1 MDRVSTLLAQFPG
14 PVRLCVSRLKW
25 LAYVALA
32 AGFTASAV
40 DLIIEP
46 GGRHVIVGW
55 FGAIFFSVGMV
66 AAAVM
71 IVPGA
76 SEMALDGG
84 GLTLRTN
91 YRDRRWTWTDVSDFA
106 VVNDDLIPLCRRVGF
121 NEKRAPRGRFVTAVK
136 RSTDWPR
143 WRNVVLTDSYGG
155 LSVDDCV
162 RLLSLWQQRAL
173 SETR

>member
-14 PVRLCVSRLKW
+14 PVRLAVSRLKW
-25 LAYVALA
+25 LAYMVVA
-32 AGFTASAV
+32 AGFTIGAI
-40 DLIIEP
+40 DWIIEP
-46 GGRHVIVGW
+46 GSRHVVMGW
-55 FGAIFFSVGMV
+55 FGAVIFSVSTV

-76 SEMALDGG
+76 SELALDGN
-84 GLTLRTN
+84 GLTLRMT

-106 VVNDDLIPLCRRVGF
+106 VVTDDLVPLRRRVGF
-121 NEKRAPRGRFVTAVK
+121 NEKRAHRGQFATAVK
-136 RSTDWPR
+136 QFTDSPR
-143 WRNVVLTDSYGG
+143 WRDIVLTDSYGG

-173 SETR
+173 PNTR

>member
-14 PVRLCVSRLKW
+14 PVRLAVSRLKW
-25 LAYVALA
+25 LTFMAVS
-32 AGFTASAV
+32 AGFTVGAI
-40 DLIIEP
+40 DWIIEP
-46 GGRHVIVGW
+46 GSRHVVVGW
-55 FGAIFFSVGMV
+55 FGAVIFSVSTV

-76 SEMALDGG
+76 SELALDGN
-84 GLTLRTN
+84 GLTLRMT

-106 VVNDDLIPLCRRVGF
+106 VVNDDLVPLRRRVGF
-121 NEKRAPRGRFVTAVK
+121 NEKRAHRTRFATAVK
-136 RSTDWPR
+136 EFTDSPL
-143 WRNVVLTDSYGG
+143 WRDVVLTDSYGG

-173 SETR
+173 SNAR

>member
-14 PVRLCVSRLKW
+14 PVRLAVSKLKW

-32 AGFTASAV
+32 AGFTIAAIDS
-40 DLIIEP
+40 IIEP
-46 GGRHVIVGW
+46 GSRHVVVGW
-55 FGAIFFSVGMV
+55 FGTIVFSLGMV

-76 SEMALDGG
+76 SEMALDGA
-84 GLTLRTN
+84 GLTLRTT

-121 NEKRAPRGRFVTAVK
+121 NEKRAHRGRFATAVK
-136 RSTDWPR
+136 RFTDSPR
-143 WRNVVLTDSYGG
+143 WRDVVLTDSYGG

-173 SETR
+173 SEAR